1 MYPLGYMNPRLGP
14 LFLELFIFVLFTVGT
29 LIPGTSLQTLTTVL
43 MQKDNQVGDNSS
55 STTAG
60 SSKPQTITRPASRE
74 HW

>member
-1 MYPLGYMNPRLGP
+1 M
-14 LFLELFIFVLFTVGT
+14 FVLFTVGT

-43 MQKDNQVGDNSS
+43 MQKDNQVGDNNS

-60 SSKPQTITRPASRE
+60 SSKPQTITRPASHE